1 MLNVMKFKDE
11 STHEIACDA
20 ACSVQPVADIRPA
33 ECMSGS
39 IRGGGAHK
47 RNTDYEPALDCWT
60 HTITHTHTHTHTS
73 TSIFTNREAGVARQQ
88 GGCQARSCAY
98 LIDTVQLRCKTNI
111 ELHLRLR
118 TQCFTGAHKQR
129 NHKGRAIAP
138 TAHGDAG
145 PTHIQS
151 VSNVTRLR

>member
-60 HTITHTHTHTHTS
+60 HTITHTHTHTHTLAQAFS
-73 TSIFTNREAGVARQQ
+73 PTGRRVWQGSKAAVRHAPVHTSSML
-88 GGCQARSCAY
+88 CS
-98 LIDTVQLRCKTNI
+98 
-111 ELHLRLR
+111 
-118 TQCFTGAHKQR
+118 
-129 NHKGRAIAP
+129 
-138 TAHGDAG
+138 
-145 PTHIQS
+145 
-151 VSNVTRLR
+151 

>member
-60 HTITHTHTHTHTS
+60 HTITHTHTHTHTHI
-73 TSIFTNREAGVARQQ
+73 TDQPSIPCSDLPVWDAESSIAVKKISKVGAYANLLYDHTLASAFQNLCLAPHMKRYVFPPAHAR
-88 GGCQARSCAY
+88 RHP
-98 LIDTVQLRCKTNI
+98 V
-111 ELHLRLR
+111 E
-118 TQCFTGAHKQR
+118 
-129 NHKGRAIAP
+129 
-138 TAHGDAG
+138 
-145 PTHIQS
+145 
-151 VSNVTRLR
+151 